1 MPEDSPLG
9 KQIRHEFATANSF
22 THVCLPYTL
31 ARRNTVTYMWI
42 LFSSKRMYTKT
53 QSHLAAYL
61 AKELLKTKQSDIR
74 VYLL

>member
-1 MPEDSPLG
+1 MSAVYVSNKEHSD
-9 KQIRHEFATANSF
+9 
-22 THVCLPYTL
+22 
-31 ARRNTVTYMWI
+31 MWI

-61 AKELLKTKQSDIR
+61 AKELLETKQSDIR